1 MLDNESERLQA
12 LRIIRKSCT
21 VCPQQFPNAFTHSL
35 AAIAMCSHGPSK
47 DQLHRACV
55 ATLCELCKVS
65 ISYFVNLI
73 YIIYNMFY
81 FFFVTNSFHLLFL
94 EKFKI
99 IMSPFST

>member
-1 MLDNESERLQA
+1 MLFQTILSYLHFVTIFLFVVICYRSLELLLDNESERLQA

-55 ATLCELCKVS
+55 ATLCELCKVY
-65 ISYFVNLI
+65 ISYFIHLII
-73 YIIYNMFY
+73 YIYI
-81 FFFVTNSFHLLFL
+81 
-94 EKFKI
+94 
-99 IMSPFST
+99 